1 MLMVKLSLSTGV
13 AVALSTAA
21 HAEPWHVEPSLLLG
35 VENFDYHEDV
45 QAPLQ
50 SKHYGNQ
57 PTGRMEVLVTSP
69 DGRWYA
75 RAWFGLTGGTMPF
88 VGSDQLGNPITPVD
102 DAEGHMT
109 DSELDLGYRWNA
121 IHDRL
126 YLGGYLGVGRRTWD
140 RDLRPI
146 GAGGYREDYAWFAY
160 PVSLVVEYRITP
172 VWTASLE
179 ATAVIAFVGTMRVHL
194 SDFDPRYSDA
204 DLGLNNR
211 PDARLRLN
219 SGYAISDRLKIVAEA
234 TFEESYMVAGP
245 DTVLLVDGAPTNPVM
260 KASEPETHTRRISL
274 LAGASYRF

>member
-1 MLMVKLSLSTGV
+1 MVKLFLATGV
-13 AVALSTAA
+13 AVVLSTAA
-21 HAEPWHVEPSLLLG
+21 HAEPWHVEPSALIG

-45 QAPLQ
+45 PAPLQ
-50 SKHYGNQ
+50 SKHHGNQ

-69 DGRWYA
+69 AGRWYA

-88 VGSDQLGNPITPVD
+88 EGSDQAGNPITPVD
-102 DAEGHMT
+102 DAGGHMT

-146 GAGGYREDYAWFAY
+146 GAGGYREDYAWFTY

-172 VWTASLE
+172 VWTASVE
-179 ATAVIAFVGTMRVHL
+179 VTEVIAYAGNMRLHL
-194 SDFDPRYSDA
+194 SDFDPTYA
-204 DLGLNNR
+204 DLDIRLNNQ
-211 PDARLRLN
+211 PDSRVRLN
-219 SGYAISDRLKIVAEA
+219 SGYAINDQLKIVAEA
-234 TFEESYMVAGP
+234 TFEGSWMLAGP
-245 DTVLLVDGAPTNPVM
+245 GTMLLVNGAPTNPVM
-260 KASEPETHTRRISL
+260 YASEPETHTRRISL